1 MSNQE
6 AITIV
11 LPVYGRSELLE
22 PALASVLALEEV
34 EGSPW
39 RLLIADDGSEAST
52 QQFLQGWVE
61 RQGGE
66 RVEWRRR
73 PQNLGLF
80 ANLNQ
85 AINEATTEWVLLLC
99 SDDLLLPT
107 ALTRLSELWQQW
119 PEAGLILSSF
129 HSINADGSPRPAD
142 SAWHHDQLSR
152 NTALIPPE
160 RFVPALLQLGSLN
173 GNLTGMAFSRQ
184 LWQQA
189 GPFRADWRHA
199 ADWEWLLR
207 ASECGPALL
216 NREPIAKVRTHAAQL
231 SNSNR
236 RSGHELQEVA
246 EVVRQL
252 RHHPLVAHEP
262 RRHRWAAHVMQFQLW
277 NVLKASTRANRPS
290 QRESLRAIHHSA
302 GVINTIAALARWLPE
317 RWEHRHRQG
326 RKGPASPRQAR

>member
-6 AITIV
+6 PITLV

-39 RLLIADDGSEAST
+39 RLLIADDGSDAST
-52 QQFLQGWVE
+52 QQFLQGWME
-61 RQGGE
+61 RHGGE
-66 RVEWRRR
+66 RVEWQRR

-107 ALTRLSELWQQW
+107 ALTRLSELRQQW

-152 NTALIPPE
+152 NTALITPE
-160 RFVPALLQLGSLN
+160 QFVPALLQLGSIN

-184 LWQQA
+184 QWRQA

-207 ASECGPALL
+207 AAECGPVLL

-252 RHHPLVAHEP
+252 RHHPVLAHEP
-262 RRHRWAAHVMQFQLW
+262 RRDRWAAHVMQFQLW
-277 NVLKASTRANRPS
+277 NLLKQLRSLEAGEWRAK
-290 QRESLRAIHHSA
+290 LRAVQTSA
-302 GVINTIAALARWLPE
+302 GLRRSVMALIRSAPQRL
-317 RWEHRHRQG
+317 RG
-326 RKGPASPRQAR
+326 FLNLAG

>member
-39 RLLIADDGSEAST
+39 RLLIADDGSDAST
-52 QQFLQGWVE
+52 QQFLQAWVE

-207 ASECGPALL
+207 ACECGPALL

-246 EVVRQL
+246 EVVASL
-252 RHHPLVAHEP
+252 RKHPLLAEEP
-262 RRHRWAAHVMQFQLW
+262 RRHRWAAKVMQHQLW
-277 NVLKASTRANRPS
+277 NQLKILPRHGLEPLLQALQPIHRAAG
-290 QRESLRAIHHSA
+290 LRCSALALLHSA
-302 GVINTIAALARWLPE
+302 PQRLQGWL
-317 RWEHRHRQG
+317 EHRGKHG
-326 RKGPASPRQAR
+326 GA